1 MRDTADSQQSIN
13 QTIKTPSRTPTTG
26 IIQPSA
32 NKSNAIKSGPID
44 VQEKPS
50 AESKHELEF
59 PIYWESRQ
67 NASFSD
73 ASKWKNKYQQYR

>member
-44 VQEKPS
+44 VQEKP
-50 AESKHELEF
+50 A
-59 PIYWESRQ
+59 
-67 NASFSD
+67 
-73 ASKWKNKYQQYR
+73 